1 MMILVDMTTVYEYN
15 IHGSINSYIIRFL
28 KGVPFEN
35 RSHFKLLVPL
45 QSVDLIKNLLPDYLI
60 EKFGSENFFVE
71 FFRRVCTMSMSLFYE
86 YKVNH
91 SGCDVLFIAND
102 LVPYTR
108 VKTKLRKVV
117 VIHDLK
123 CIKNKYPLGP
133 KSFTR
138 ANFLFYEKFLLSA
151 DTIIAISN
159 YTKKDIL
166 DNFEKVKSKN
176 IQVVYNSICL
186 SNIEAAPEMLDVIG
200 EKYIL
205 YVNTLQKY
213 KNIETL
219 LYAFA
224 MIKDNISN
232 NLVVVGKATEY
243 WNKEMVPLLEKLGLT
258 SRVIQIQNLSDAE
271 LKYVYTHAS
280 LFVTTSLHEGFGYSP
295 IEAACCNIPVISSK
309 CEALYET
316 TCGLVDYY
324 EPELD
329 YNNLAHT
336 MLHVILN
343 PPEKNKL
350 LYISNFFKNK
360 YSSIDYVNS
369 LMDLLISA

>member
-1 MMILVDMTTVYEYN
+1 
-15 IHGSINSYIIRFL
+15 
-28 KGVPFEN
+28 
-35 RSHFKLLVPL
+35 
-45 QSVDLIKNLLPDYLI
+45 
-60 EKFGSENFFVE
+60 
-71 FFRRVCTMSMSLFYE
+71 MSLFYK
-86 YKVNH
+86 YKVEH

-102 LVPYTR
+102 LIPYTS
-108 VKTKLRKVV
+108 VKTNLRKVV

-133 KSFTR
+133 DSFIK
-138 ANFLFYEKFLLSA
+138 ASFLFYKKFLLSA

-166 DNFEKVKSKN
+166 DNFEKVNSEN
-176 IQVVYNSICL
+176 IRVVYNSICL
-186 SNIEAAPEMLDVIG
+186 SNIEAAPEMSDVIG

-224 MIKDNISN
+224 MIKDNVSN

-243 WNKEMVPLLEKLGLT
+243 WNKEMIPLLAKLELT
-258 SRVIQIQNLSDAE
+258 NRVIQIQNLSDAE

-295 IEAACCNIPVISSK
+295 IEAACCNVPVISSK

-324 EPELD
+324 ESELN

-360 YSSIDYVNS
+360 YSAKIQGELLLDI
-369 LMDLLISA
+369 LMII